1 MENKNLVLNNNRST
15 YFLFWQYYIKYDN
28 LVNELN
34 KFNLLQFS
42 EIILLL
48 EIYNIS
54 HDVANRTNVRI
65 FFLCKRID
73 IECTGEI
80 KEQPFIGV

>member
-34 KFNLLQFS
+34 KFNLLQFIA
-42 EIILLL
+42 EL
-48 EIYNIS
+48 
-54 HDVANRTNVRI
+54 NRVKLYCYWKYIT
-65 FFLCKRID
+65 
-73 IECTGEI
+73 
-80 KEQPFIGV
+80 

>member
-34 KFNLLQFS
+34 KFNLLQFIAELNRVKLYCLYKTIWCLFEYCLS
-42 EIILLL
+42 ILSFYVLS
-48 EIYNIS
+48 NC
-54 HDVANRTNVRI
+54 D
-65 FFLCKRID
+65 
-73 IECTGEI
+73 
-80 KEQPFIGV
+80 